1 MTAILRSLALA
12 AALIALPA
20 AAAEIGGVKFD
31 DRVKVDGSELTLN
44 GGGVRTR
51 VFFKVYAIGLY
62 LPEKKGSADAVLAL
76 KGVKRIRIVTL
87 RDLTAQQFADAL
99 VEQIDKNHSE
109 AELAA
114 LKPAVDEFKATLLAL
129 KAAPAGTVITI
140 DFAPDAG
147 TRLAVNDQAKGKPI
161 AGEEFYRALLR
172 VWLGEKPA
180 QDDLKG
186 MLLGKAG

>member
-1 MTAILRSLALA
+1 
-12 AALIALPA
+12 
-20 AAAEIGGVKFD
+20 
-31 DRVKVDGSELTLN
+31 
-44 GGGVRTR
+44 
-51 VFFKVYAIGLY
+51 LY

-114 LKPAVDEFKATLLAL
+114 LRPAVDEFKATLLAL

-140 DFAPDAG
+140 DFVPDAG